1 LILEFFH
8 GVQRSKKSQLNLL
21 VAATANQALWIT
33 KLMADLYLEQQES
46 TQLFMN
52 DQTAILISNDPVL
65 GLQNTSRLSFS
76 FREKFKRKEK

>member
-21 VAATANQALWIT
+21 VANQALWIT
-33 KLMADLYLEQQES
+33 KLMANLYLEQQES

-52 DQTAILISNDPVL
+52 NQTAILISNDPVL

>member
-21 VAATANQALWIT
+21 VANQALWIT

-52 DQTAILISNDPVL
+52 NQTAILISNDPVL